1 MNTEFYLQSLAG
13 VITAT
18 DKYPTKNMNIIFD
31 LSGVLFSSHVGDNA
45 LEHPGAVLALKPI
58 NFPFIIKLLNDCIKQ
73 GHRLFVVSNWT
84 KELYEF
90 LQYDPQTAAMFE
102 LFDDVILADTI
113 GIKKPD
119 PRIFDHLIEK
129 HRLNPERCIFID
141 DKQINLKAAQQVG
154 ICKGILCQ
162 NLNLEQVRQDLTV
175 HGAL

>member
-1 MNTEFYLQSLAG
+1 MNTMTHKQSL
-13 VITAT
+13 VSLIAT
-18 DKYPTKNMNIIFD
+18 TDTYPIKNMNIIFD
-31 LSGVLFSSHVGDNA
+31 LSGVLFSSHVGDSTGN
-45 LEHPGAVLALKPI
+45 PGAVLALKPI
-58 NFPFIIKLLNDCIKQ
+58 NFPFIIKLLHDCIKQ
-73 GHRLFVVSNWT
+73 GHRLFVVSNWP

-119 PRIFDHLIEK
+119 PRIFDHLLEK
-129 HRLNPERCIFID
+129 HRLNAERCIFID
-141 DKQINLKAAQQVG
+141 DKQINLQAAQQVG

-162 NLNLEQVRQDLTV
+162 NLNLEQVRQDLQL